1 MWCIAGVVLKHWGDG
16 VNGGSYGVHGGSDGI
31 HGGSDGVHGGS
42 DGVHGGN
49 IGVHSGSDGING
61 GSINLKA
68 CKQTFHL
75 LHNIGMYHAA
85 NQSYNTFLKE
95 LGYFDHGF

>member
-1 MWCIAGVVLKHWGDG
+1 MCVCSSITPQI
-16 VNGGSYGVHGGSDGI
+16 HGGSDGVHDGSDGV
-31 HGGSDGVHGGS
+31 HGRSDGVHGGS
-42 DGVHGGN
+42 DGSDGVHGRN
-49 IGVHSGSDGING
+49 IGVHSGSDGVHG

-75 LHNIGMYHAA
+75 LHNIIGMYHAA

-95 LGYFDHGF
+95 LGYFNRGF

>member
-1 MWCIAGVVLKHWGDG
+1 MGYIAGVVGCMAG
-16 VNGGSYGVHGGSDGI
+16 VMGYMAGVMGYIAGVMP
-31 HGGSDGVHGGS
+31 DGVH
-42 DGVHGGN
+42 
-49 IGVHSGSDGING
+49 G

-75 LHNIGMYHAA
+75 LHNTDMYHAA
-85 NQSYNTFLKE
+85 NQIYNIFLKE

>member
-1 MWCIAGVVLKHWGDG
+1 MGYMAGVMGYMAGVMGYITGVMPDG
-16 VNGGSYGVHGGSDGI
+16 VY
-31 HGGSDGVHGGS
+31 GGSDGVH
-42 DGVHGGN
+42 
-49 IGVHSGSDGING
+49 G

-75 LHNIGMYHAA
+75 LHNTGMYHAA
-85 NQSYNTFLKE
+85 NQGYNIFLKE